1 MGVCTED
8 YEIAR
13 AGRIVTL
20 RMLHD
25 VDDSE
30 VIACIAQ
37 TLKTYLAGRSAKH
50 GLLSLLIDLRDC
62 VDFKVTHV
70 MSTVGIL
77 MGEKDAVLSH
87 LRASAVLMAYNVTIE
102 PLKKMFTRHYHPVRP
117 FSIFMDEAQ
126 ASAFLLS
133 ALEETHTP

>member
-8 YEIAR
+8 YEITR
-13 AGRIVTL
+13 SEQIVTL

-25 VDDSE
+25 IDDPA

-37 TLKTYLAGRSAKH
+37 TLKTYLANRSARH
-50 GLLSLLIDLRDC
+50 GLMCLLIDLRDC
-62 VDFKVTHV
+62 KEFKVTHV

-77 MGEKDAVLSH
+77 IGEKDAVLAH
-87 LRASAVLMAYNVTIE
+87 VCGSAVLMVYNATID
-102 PLKKMFTRHYHPVRP
+102 PLKKMFERIYQPLCP
-117 FSIFMDEAQ
+117 FSIFTDSAQ

-133 ALEETHTP
+133 AQCTP